1 VVAATPTTTTTTAPA
16 DHRGR
21 ARRPRRRRPR
31 RRPAHDRPPAEGDPV
46 ARLQAPSIGL
56 DWIVVSGVGVDDLK
70 KGPGHYPDTPLPG
83 QNGNIGIAGHRTTYG
98 APFFRIDELAVGDD
112 IVLTALDGR
121 QFTYKVTDQFIVS
134 PSQTEVLAPSDT
146 PILTLTSCHPRY
158 SAKKRIIVQAALDP
172 GRSAPLDVAPVST
185 TPPTVPPTDAD
196 PPPPCPATKAPP
208 RRPPATTAGA
218 PRAAPRPCPRRRRCA
233 ELQRGWFDDPDAW
246 LPVALWGLAL
256 TGIALVAWRLSRR
269 TGHNWIGALAGLL
282 PFLVCLYFFFENVN
296 RLLPPTSDVRTDAGG
311 PGSRGDGRDTLRSR
325 TRQGDETRGKGD
337 AHSRWIRLPRAMLD
351 VIATEGHPPVEEM
364 TADEARAVFA
374 PLSLLQGDAPDGVG
388 VEQREIAGV
397 PCEVVIPPGAGARPV
412 LIWIHG
418 GGWVVGT
425 SGREHGDLPAAGRRR
440 RVHRRQRRL
449 PPRPRAPVS
458 RGAGTTA
465 PRSRAGSSATRRS
478 SAVIPP
484 ASPSAATRRAATSAR
499 WWPTRCRGWS
509 SSCWCTRPP
518 TSRSPLRRSTRT
530 VTATS

>member
-1 VVAATPTTTTTTAPA
+1 VSDQGHGGGAPSWRDITVRPYHRRRDWRWWVGGIGRVLVAAGLLLLAFVGYQLWGTGIQTRQAQNRLEQQFADVVAATPTTTTTTAPPTSEA
-16 DHRGR
+16 GTTTT
-21 ARRPRRRRPR
+21 APPTT
-31 RRPAHDRPPAEGDPV
+31 PAPPPTTVPPAEGDPV

-172 GRSAPLDVAPVST
+172 SRSAPLDVAPPST
-185 TPPTVPPTDAD
+185 TPPTVPPTDAG
-196 PPPPCPATKAPP
+196 
-208 RRPPATTAGA
+208 PPATLPGDEGATTVGPTATASVASPATTVPAATVGA
-218 PRAAPRPCPRRRRCA
+218 P

-296 RLLPPTSDVRTDAGG
+296 RLLPPN
-311 PGSRGDGRDTLRSR
+311 L
-325 TRQGDETRGKGD
+325 
-337 AHSRWIRLPRAMLD
+337 
-351 VIATEGHPPVEEM
+351 
-364 TADEARAVFA
+364 
-374 PLSLLQGDAPDGVG
+374 
-388 VEQREIAGV
+388 
-397 PCEVVIPPGAGARPV
+397 
-412 LIWIHG
+412 
-418 GGWVVGT
+418 
-425 SGREHGDLPAAGRRR
+425 
-440 RVHRRQRRL
+440 
-449 PPRPRAPVS
+449 
-458 RGAGTTA
+458 
-465 PRSRAGSSATRRS
+465 
-478 SAVIPP
+478 
-484 ASPSAATRRAATSAR
+484 
-499 WWPTRCRGWS
+499 
-509 SSCWCTRPP
+509 
-518 TSRSPLRRSTRT
+518 
-530 VTATS
+530 